1 MLRRNDRVP
10 CCVLQNYENW
20 KTRTENC
27 HIQLTV
33 IARTP
38 KLRTG
43 SQQARVGCRNLG
55 ERHAIV
61 YTLLPGRF
69 GASPG
74 LLHAW
79 RERRA
84 PIAAGNSQV
93 RVVVRVIRDCLG
105 PETAKVGAFGL
116 ELLPAPF

>member
-1 MLRRNDRVP
+1 MFRRNDHVP
-10 CCVLQNYENW
+10 CCVMQNYENR

-27 HIQLTV
+27 AIQLTI
-33 IARTP
+33 IAARP
-38 KLRTG
+38 RLRTG

-61 YTLLPGRF
+61 YMLLPGRF

-93 RVVVRVIRDCLG
+93 RIVVRVIREGLG
-105 PETAKVGAFGL
+105 PETAKVGAFRL
-116 ELLPAPF
+116 ELL